1 VPKRFFARRPGS
13 NDTFSN
19 SESAPNPFTFFFP
32 GRPTMNPSFGSSSG
46 TSSSRGRRCASALA
60 VTALLVTIQVYLVG
74 LHLHSFLDLLVGES
88 GHKLNK
94 EGRVVVVD
102 AADANDDTR
111 GRSNHPDRSSRPY
124 GTANRSD
131 FYEPWIWNSSND
143 VTATAEGSCDPHRTE
158 NAAALQLNDETTL
171 LSPCRHRPWIYSG
184 NDDNAPSSKPPQV
197 KILLTSYGWNH
208 PNRTYGLRWGRSQR
222 QQELLQAVVDHPLFD
237 PKGWDEIR
245 ANKSAIRDDLR
256 RGVRRYYVF
265 LDVETCYEA
274 NYPTYL
280 GGDIVNADRRHHRT
294 APLRFQDP
302 CVYLPS
308 CPALKE
314 ALRTNLFT
322 DSQGSS
328 MATLVYVE
336 CRGYGQPTWYRRR
349 RNRTASND
357 YGGLSFD
364 DSRIAMVALS
374 SSSDQLDPTVD
385 QGLAPPTV
393 AQIALTEDQ
402 IQAIGNCE
410 AETQRR
416 MFLVFVGQDRDNSPR
431 HDIFGLHNGSAGIL
445 SMETAAFQQR
455 YPNGDGN
462 YLLAHAVFAATPR
475 GHNLFSY
482 RFSEVLSAGSIP
494 VVHSDHWVLPFRKEL
509 VDWTDCAVVIPE
521 SDVNRTIDILRR
533 ISEEKRCQ
541 MRQRCYEIYQRY
553 MATAAGTIDGILQ
566 GLELVAEA
574 KQTSVDGSAAR

>member
-1 VPKRFFARRPGS
+1 MPPLPM
-13 NDTFSN
+13 TT
-19 SESAPNPFTFFFP
+19 PP
-32 GRPTMNPSFGSSSG
+32 
-46 TSSSRGRRCASALA
+46 
-60 VTALLVTIQVYLVG
+60 
-74 LHLHSFLDLLVGES
+74 
-88 GHKLNK
+88 
-94 EGRVVVVD
+94 
-102 AADANDDTR
+102 
-111 GRSNHPDRSSRPY
+111 GRSNPDRSSRPHLR
-124 GTANRSD
+124 APNRSD
-131 FYEPWIWNSSND
+131 FFEPWIWNSSND
-143 VTATAEGSCDPHRTE
+143 VTATAEGSCDPTRTE
-158 NAAALQLNDETTL
+158 NAAALQLNDETTT
-171 LSPCRHRPWIYSG
+171 LSPCRHRPWIP
-184 NDDNAPSSKPPQV
+184 NHDDPIQSSTTKPPQV

-208 PNRTYGLRWGRSQR
+208 PNRTYGLSWGRSQR
-222 QQELLQAVVDHPLFD
+222 QMELLQAVVDHPLFD
-237 PKGWDEIR
+237 PRGWDAIR
-245 ANKSAIRDDLR
+245 ANRSAIRDDLR
-256 RGVRRYYVF
+256 SGVRRYYVF

-280 GGDIVNADRRHHRT
+280 GGDIANADRRRNRA

-314 ALRTNLFT
+314 ALRTNLFA
-322 DSQGSS
+322 DSHGSSS

-349 RNRTASND
+349 RNRTTATTSSSND
-357 YGGLSFD
+357 FGGLSFD

-393 AQIALTEDQ
+393 SQIVLTEDQ
-402 IQAIGNCE
+402 IHAIGNCD

-416 MFLVFVGQDRDNSPR
+416 LFLVFVGQDRDPSPR

-445 SMETAAFQQR
+445 SMETSTFQQR

-462 YLLAHAVFAATPR
+462 SLLTHALFAAAPR

-482 RFSEVLSAGSIP
+482 RFAEVLSAGSIP
-494 VVHSDHWVLPFRKEL
+494 VVHSDHWVLPFRTEL
-509 VDWTDCAVVIPE
+509 VDWTDCAVIIPE

-533 ISEEKRCQ
+533 IPEEKRCQ

-574 KQTSVDGSAAR
+574 KQTSIDGSMNDKLVPRTS